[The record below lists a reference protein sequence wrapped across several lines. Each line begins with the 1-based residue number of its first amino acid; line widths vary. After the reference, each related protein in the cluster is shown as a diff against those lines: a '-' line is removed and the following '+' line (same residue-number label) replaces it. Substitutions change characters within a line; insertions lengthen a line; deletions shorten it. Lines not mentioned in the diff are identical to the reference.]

1 MRLAHHLSWLV
12 IACLGSALTVDA
24 KAQSDSVV
32 VAVSADPGHF
42 NPGITTGYN
51 VHVVADSMFNG
62 LVALDSKL
70 TPTPDLA
77 ESWTVSDDNK
87 VYTFELVD
95 NATWHD
101 GVPFTSADV
110 KFTFENILFNYHS
123 RTKAGLGSVVEAIE
137 TPDDHTVVFR
147 MAEPYGP
154 LLQRLDVT
162 EAPVLPKHVFEA
174 GGDPNQH
181 PANLQPIGTGP
192 YRFVDYSQDDTT
204 SNAMP
209 TTSNPACRSSNG

>member
-24 KAQSDSVV
+24 KAQSHSVV

-77 ESWTVSDDNK
+77 ESWTVSDDNM
-87 VYTFELVD
+87 
-95 NATWHD
+95 
-101 GVPFTSADV
+101 VP
-110 KFTFENILFNYHS
+110 
-123 RTKAGLGSVVEAIE
+123 
-137 TPDDHTVVFR
+137 
-147 MAEPYGP
+147 
-154 LLQRLDVT
+154 
-162 EAPVLPKHVFEA
+162 
-174 GGDPNQH
+174 
-181 PANLQPIGTGP
+181 
-192 YRFVDYSQDDTT
+192 
-204 SNAMP
+204 
-209 TTSNPACRSSNG
+209 